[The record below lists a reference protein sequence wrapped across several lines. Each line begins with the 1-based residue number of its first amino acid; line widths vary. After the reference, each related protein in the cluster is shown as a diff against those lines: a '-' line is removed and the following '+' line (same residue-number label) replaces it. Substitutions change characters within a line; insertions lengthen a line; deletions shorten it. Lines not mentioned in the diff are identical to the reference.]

1 VVIGGIKDMGALT
14 LFRQVGTKSSQN
26 KKSKHLKSGA
36 MIGARVEVARS
47 TSVVVC

>member
-1 VVIGGIKDMGALT
+1 VSV
-14 LFRQVGTKSSQN
+14 KSNQN
-26 KKSKHLKSGA
+26 KKSKHLKLVA

>member
-26 KKSKHLKSGA
+26 KKSKHLKLGA
-36 MIGARVEVARS
+36 TIGVRVVAERS